1 MADDSSLKT
10 SAPIVVIGARE
21 HNLKNITVEVP
32 KGKIVVFTGVSGS
45 GKSSLLFDTIYAEA
59 QRQLIETF
67 SSYARRRLPRISRPN
82 VDEIHNLSP
91 SIVIDQRRMGTTL
104 TSTVGTATEIYTYLR
119 LLFSR
124 YGSPSIGTS
133 DHFSFNAPAGLCP
146 KCSGLGSE
154 MVIDEDK
161 LVDVNRS
168 VVQGAILHSDYKLGG
183 WWWRNLVN
191 CGFYDPNKPVK
202 DFTPEE
208 RFALLHMPPTRYR
221 TERQGV
227 EYDASYEG
235 AISKLRRRYTDKE
248 EGADACTRFFT
259 YRECPECHGVRL
271 KKAAREVI
279 VNGRIIGELV
289 FLEMPELKRWVDSL
303 NGPIAGPLA
312 RKMSFSIQCLIDLGA
327 GYLSLHRPV
336 ATLSGGES
344 QRVKMA
350 KQLDCDLMNLLY
362 ILDEPSI
369 GLHPKDIGQLL
380 RTMTALRDKGNSVL
394 VVEHDPAV
402 IQAADHVIDIG
413 PGAGANGGSVL
424 YSGPVS
430 GLRNSGTETARYL
443 LDRPAR
449 RRRRR
454 PWNDSYAIEDANLHN
469 LKDISVKVPKGIL
482 VCVTGVAGSGKST
495 LVHGVFCKQHPEA
508 VVVDQTAIGRSSR
521 SNPMTYIGAFDLIRK
536 EFGKA
541 TGRDPSLFSFNNP
554 EGACPKCRGSGVLT
568 MDMSF
573 LDSVRMI
580 CDECDGQRYSEEVL
594 DIRYKGRNIAEVLDM
609 TVAEAIDFF
618 QGREVVRRL
627 KVLREV
633 GLDYLELG
641 QSLSSLSSGEAQRIK
656 LATELQ
662 KSGNIYVMDEPTT
675 GLHMADIERL
685 LKIIDGLVQGG
696 NTVIVIEHNL
706 DIIAS
711 ADWIIDLGP
720 EGGSKGGYII
730 AQGTPEDVAMND
742 ASATGRFLQDLLKNR
757 I

>member
-1 MADDSSLKT
+1 MEDRSSLRT
-10 SAPIVVIGARE
+10 SAPLVIIGARQ
-21 HNLKNITVEVP
+21 HNLKDITVEVP
-32 KGKIVVFTGVSGS
+32 KDRIVVFTGVSGS

-67 SSYARRRLPRISRPN
+67 SSYARRRLPRISRPS

-91 SIVIDQRRMGTTL
+91 SIIIDQRRMGTTL

-124 YGSPSIGTS
+124 CGSPSIGTS

-154 MVIDEDK
+154 MVIDEDR
-161 LVDVNRS
+161 LVDGNRS
-168 VVQGAILHSDYKLGG
+168 VAQGAILHSDYKLGG

-191 CGFYDPNKPVK
+191 CGFYDPDKPVK

-208 RFALLHMPPTRYR
+208 RYALLHMPPTNYR

-235 AISKLRRRYTDKE
+235 VISKLRRRYTDKE
-248 EGADACTRFFT
+248 EGADAYTRFFT
-259 YRECPECHGVRL
+259 YRECPECRGVRL
-271 KKAAREVI
+271 KKAAREVT
-279 VNGRIIGELV
+279 VNGKTIGELV
-289 FLEMPELKRWVDSL
+289 FLEMPELKQWVDSL
-303 NGPIAGPLA
+303 SGPIAGPLA

-380 RTMTALRDKGNSVL
+380 RTVTALRDKGNSVL

-413 PGAGANGGSVL
+413 PGAGANGGTVL

-430 GLRNSGTETARYL
+430 GLMNSGTETARYL
-443 LDRPAR
+443 KERPAR
-449 RRRRR
+449 RRKRR
-454 PWNDSYAIEDANLHN
+454 PWEDHYAIENASLHN
-469 LKDISVKVPKGIL
+469 LKDISVKVPKGIF
-482 VCVTGVAGSGKST
+482 VCVTGVAGSGKSS
-495 LVHGVFCKQHPEA
+495 LVHGVFCHQHPEA
-508 VVVDQTAIGRSSR
+508 VAVDQAAIGRSSR

-554 EGACPKCRGSGVLT
+554 EGACPKCRGSGILT
-568 MDMSF
+568 MEMSF
-573 LDSVRMI
+573 LDSVRMV

-594 DIRYKGRNIAEVLDM
+594 NIRYKGKNIAEVLDM
-609 TVAEAIDFF
+609 TVAEAIEFF
-618 QGREVVRRL
+618 RGREIVRRL

-641 QSLSSLSSGEAQRIK
+641 QSLSSLSGGEAQRIK

-662 KSGNIYVMDEPTT
+662 RSGNIYVMDEPTT

-685 LKIIDGLVQGG
+685 LKIIDRLVEGG

-720 EGGSKGGYII
+720 EGGSNGGQLI
-730 AQGTPEDVAMND
+730 AQGTPEDVALND
-742 ASATGRFLQDLLKNR
+742 ASVTGRYLRDILDPPV
-757 I
+757 